1 MATETKTNN
10 HKYNRYRPK
19 QRPKLKKNDS
29 NEQQAASV
37 TDAKPVASK
46 KSNKLNVAKTKQVKS
61 NQASQNKKA
70 SKSKQSNSASRH
82 PFKVIPLGGLRE
94 IGKNCTLIE
103 CDDEILMIDCGFAF
117 PEYEMFGIDL
127 VIPDFT
133 YLRENMHKLKGLV
146 VTHGHEDHIGGIPYL
161 LQEINV
167 PIYASPLSM
176 GLIDHKLEENGLFC
190 ERHVI
195 KAGDIFSVGHFK
207 VEALQ
212 TNHSIADALAF
223 SIKFPGGHVVH
234 TGDFKIDYSPL
245 DGKVIDLNR
254 FSQLGDDGVDVLLCD
269 STNVTRS
276 GYTPSEAVV
285 RKSIDEIFDN
295 NDKRIIIAT
304 FASNVHRIKYIIE
317 SSIKHHRRIAISGR
331 SMENV
336 LTLARNLGYLDDIPD
351 SAFVD
356 VSEIKNIA
364 DKNLTIVTTG
374 SQGEPMSAL
383 TRMAYDNHRSIKLKK
398 NDVVVFSSSPIP
410 GNEKVISQVINQL
423 YEKQVNVVSAKTM
436 DVHVSGHASSEELK
450 LIHTLIRPR
459 YFMPAHGEFRH
470 LIEHKKLAESLGMA
484 SDRIFIMGNGDALS
498 IDNKQA
504 KLIEKYTSGD
514 DVLVDGAGIGDV
526 GTAVLKDRKS
536 LSQSGLF
543 TIAVAIDEA
552 TGSLMARPEIRTRGF
567 VYVQEHQDI
576 LDEALSIVY
585 NTIGRC
591 SSQGI
596 TDEAG
601 LSKAIKSDVKSYI
614 YKVTKRYPVIIPIIL
629 YV

>member
-1 MATETKTNN
+1 MATTNKTSN
-10 HKYNRYRPK
+10 HRYNRYRPK
-19 QRPKLKKNDS
+19 SR
-29 NEQQAASV
+29 
-37 TDAKPVASK
+37 T
-46 KSNKLNVAKTKQVKS
+46 KSKTKAKAKVQDQLKDQVMESIEQPIAAK
-61 NQASQNKKA
+61 KKA
-70 SKSKQSNSASRH
+70 AKAVVNKPKQKPKQKRKPAVVIDH
-82 PFKVIPLGGLRE
+82 PFKIIPLGGLGE

-133 YLRENMHKLKGLV
+133 YIRENMHKLKGLII
-146 VTHGHEDHIGGIPYL
+146 THGHEDHIGGVPYL
-161 LQEINV
+161 LQEVNV
-167 PIYASPLSM
+167 PVYASPLSM
-176 GLIDHKLEENGLFC
+176 GLIEHKLEENGLFC
-190 ERHVI
+190 DKHVI
-195 KAGDIFSVGHFK
+195 KAGDVFSVGHFK

-223 SIKFPGGHVVH
+223 SVKFPGGHVVH

-254 FSQLGDDGVDVLLCD
+254 FSQLGAEGVDVLLCD

-276 GYTPSEAVV
+276 GFTPSEAVV

-295 NDKRIIIAT
+295 NDKRVIIAT

-331 SMENV
+331 SMEKVMN
-336 LTLARNLGYLDDIPD
+336 LAKSLGYLDDIPE
-351 SAFVD
+351 AALVD

-364 DKNLTIVTTG
+364 DKNLTIITTG

-423 YEKQVNVVSAKTM
+423 YEKEVNVVSAKTM

-450 LIHTLIRPR
+450 LIHTLLRPR
-459 YFMPAHGEFRH
+459 FFMPAHGECRH
-470 LIEHKKLAESLGMA
+470 LIEHRNLAHSLGMP
-484 SDRIFIMGNGDALS
+484 SDRIFVMKNGDALTIS
-498 IDNKQA
+498 NKQA
-504 KLIEKYTSGD
+504 KLVEKYTSGE

-526 GTAVLKDRKS
+526 GTTVLKDRKS

-543 TIAVAIDEA
+543 TIAVAIDAA
-552 TGSLMARPEIRTRGF
+552 TGSLMTRPEIRTRGF

-591 SSQGI
+591 ASEGI
-596 TDEAG
+596 TDEAA
-601 LSKAIKSDVKSYI
+601 LTKAIKSDVKSYI

-629 YV
+629 FV